1 MRTVRRRFGEGRRR
15 LEEVEDSEGWR
26 RLDLGSFKQRF
37 WRVSAVKAR
46 QRSRLVSGPGSS
58 AVKARQRSRLVSG
71 PWCARTLGFAIGA
84 VGALVSLSPG
94 LLFQVFHQ
102 YSFMHRS
109 RSPFVRASTLAHSQ
123 RWLRNFGSWPLRLAE
138 SPSLGFAACGRPSD
152 SVHPKR
158 RHAGYIENK
167 KSRVW

>member
-1 MRTVRRRFGEGRRR
+1 MRCVHGH
-15 LEEVEDSEGWR
+15 
-26 RLDLGSFKQRF
+26 
-37 WRVSAVKAR
+37 
-46 QRSRLVSGPGSS
+46 
-58 AVKARQRSRLVSG
+58 G

-158 RHAGYIENK
+158 RRAGYIENK
-167 KSRVW
+167 KSRVSRRVNTWSLGNLLCNGFKNLPCPACLSPGHKRHGYIN